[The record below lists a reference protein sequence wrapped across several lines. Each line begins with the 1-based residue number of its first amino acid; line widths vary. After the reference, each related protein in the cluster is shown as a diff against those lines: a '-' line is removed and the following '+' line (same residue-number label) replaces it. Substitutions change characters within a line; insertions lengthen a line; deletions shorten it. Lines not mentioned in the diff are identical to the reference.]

1 MRRLMHFS
9 RSRMTAVRFTIG
21 TNRRIMS
28 RGLTIELLDP
38 NRIDQ
43 AFPLA
48 RLAVPGLDLDA
59 WRRFA
64 SAATIAA
71 PFEIPRIAIIA
82 AANLRGYLQGLCIY
96 RIEPDL
102 EHGASLSIEHFVAL
116 DLIDSAHVADELVR
130 ALEQEGRRHGC
141 RAMKTHLPQ
150 DLGDASAGARQLF
163 RILRRHGEESAA
175 RHLLAT
181 IA

>member
-1 MRRLMHFS
+1 MTLGNLTIWTDGRL
-9 RSRMTAVRFTIG
+9 
-21 TNRRIMS
+21 MS
-28 RGLTIELLDP
+28 RGLTIEMLDP
-38 NRIDQ
+38 SRIDQ
-43 AFPLA
+43 AYPLA
-48 RLAVPGLDLDA
+48 RLAVSRLDLET

-71 PFEIPRIAIIA
+71 PFEVPRIGIIA
-82 AANLRGYLQGLCIY
+82 AANLRGYLQGLCVY

-102 EHGASLSIEHFVAL
+102 EHSASLSIEHFVAL
-116 DLIDSAHVADELVR
+116 DLIDSALVADELVR
-130 ALEQEGRRHGC
+130 ALELEGRRHGC
-141 RAMKTHLPQ
+141 RVMKTHLPQ

-163 RILRRHGEESAA
+163 RILRRHGEESSA